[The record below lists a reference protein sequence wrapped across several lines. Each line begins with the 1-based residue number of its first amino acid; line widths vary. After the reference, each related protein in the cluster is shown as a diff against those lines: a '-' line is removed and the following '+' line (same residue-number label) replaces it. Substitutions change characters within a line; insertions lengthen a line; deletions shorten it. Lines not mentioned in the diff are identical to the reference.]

1 MSMINPNSC
10 TICDEPL
17 SCHDKYVTAFG
28 AGGDLV
34 LKAGSREYP
43 VPHRELAQ
51 GVFSSVECLM
61 RFVESWAE
69 TLGAHKTH

>member
-1 MSMINPNSC
+1 MINPNLC
-10 TICDEPL
+10 TICDDPL
-17 SCHDKYVTAFG
+17 DRHEKYVVAFG

-34 LKAGSREYP
+34 LKAGSRGNP

-51 GVFSSVECLM
+51 GVFSSIECLV

-69 TLGAHKTH
+69 IIGAHKTN